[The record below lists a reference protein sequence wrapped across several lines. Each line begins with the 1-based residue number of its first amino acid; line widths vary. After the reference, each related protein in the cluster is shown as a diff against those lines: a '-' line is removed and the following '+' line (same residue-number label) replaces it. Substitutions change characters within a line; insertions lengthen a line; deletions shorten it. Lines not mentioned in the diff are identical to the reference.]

1 MSDLRNKLIRLA
13 HQNPALR
20 ADLLPLLKQ
29 AKKVSSEREASS
41 KTSPLKEAAGDV
53 SYAGLVGVARHK
65 YMEALSYALEDILTQ
80 LPGWESKSSKP
91 KLLRN
96 IGIFNNTE
104 AKITLSAE
112 EDGVNVLWRWDGKAG
127 NFLDKWRGLTSAKVQ
142 AAMILRDIREASH

>member
-1 MSDLRNKLIRLA
+1 MSDRALRNKLIRLA

-29 AKKVSSEREASS
+29 
-41 KTSPLKEAAGDV
+41 AAGDV

-65 YMEALSYALEDILTQ
+65 YMEALSYALEDILTEVQ
-80 LPGWESKSSKP
+80 GWKSGSSNP

-112 EDGVNVLWRWDGKAG
+112 EGGVNVLWRWDGKAG

-142 AAMILRDIREASH
+142 AAMILRDIREASR